1 MNTWDTIKDNNTL
14 EKTAQALT
22 ANGMQT
28 LIVENRNEAKK
39 KILDLIPQKAEVFT
53 ATSVTLDTIGVS
65 SEIDTSERY
74 ESVRNKLNSMNRE
87 TQSSE
92 MQRIG
97 SSPDWIIGSVHAVT
111 EKGEVMIASN
121 TGSQLAPESYGAN
134 HVIFVIG
141 AQKIVNDIEE
151 GFKRIYEHSLPLEA
165 ERARKAYG
173 APGSNVSKILII
185 NKEIKPERITVILVK
200 EVLGF

>member
-1 MNTWDTIKDNNTL
+1 MNTWDTIKDNNTI

-28 LIVENRNEAKK
+28 IIVENGAEAKK
-39 KILDLIPQKAEVFT
+39 KILDLIPQQAEVFT
-53 ATSVTLDTIGVS
+53 STSVTLDTIGIS
-65 SEIDTSERY
+65 SEINTSDKY
-74 ESVRNKLNSMNRE
+74 NSVRNTLNGMDRN

-92 MQRIG
+92 MQKIG
-97 SSPDWIIGSVHAVT
+97 SAPDWIIGSVHAVT

-134 HVIFVIG
+134 HVVFVIG
-141 AQKIVNDIEE
+141 AQKLVKDIEE
-151 GFKRIYEHSLPLEA
+151 GFKRIYEHSLPHEA

-173 APGSNVSKILII
+173 VTGSNVSKILII
-185 NKEIKPERITVILVK
+185 NKEIKQERITIFLVK

>member
-1 MNTWDTIKDNNTL
+1 MNTWDTLKDTTIIQ
-14 EKTAQALT
+14 KTAQALT
-22 ANGMQT
+22 TNGMKT
-28 LIVENRNEAKK
+28 MIVESGVEAKK
-39 KILDLIPQKAEVFT
+39 MILDLIPQHTEVFA

-111 EKGEVMIASN
+111 EKGEVIIASN